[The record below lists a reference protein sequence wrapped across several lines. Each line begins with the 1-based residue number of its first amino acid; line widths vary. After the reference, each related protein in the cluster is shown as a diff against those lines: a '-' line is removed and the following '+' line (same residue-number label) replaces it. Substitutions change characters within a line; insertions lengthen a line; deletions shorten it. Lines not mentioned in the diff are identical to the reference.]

1 MKMVF
6 RGDKLD
12 AFLKACAESYRQ
24 RALTNLYGDSD
35 TRYAERRRAY
45 AAVDKAWKELDYHE
59 HD

>member
-1 MKMVF
+1 M
-6 RGDKLD
+6 D